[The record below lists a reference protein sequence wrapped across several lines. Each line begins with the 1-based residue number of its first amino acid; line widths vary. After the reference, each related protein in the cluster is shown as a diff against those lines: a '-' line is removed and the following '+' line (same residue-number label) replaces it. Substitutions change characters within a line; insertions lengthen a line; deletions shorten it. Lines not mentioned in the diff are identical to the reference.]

1 MTKNK
6 FMSSRL
12 LSHAAE
18 DYLKQLYL
26 LSELEPG
33 NKIST
38 QAVAD
43 ALDVTPA
50 SVTGMLRKLSELGF
64 VEHVAYQGAALTHQG
79 RELALEVL
87 RHHRLLEAFLHQAL
101 GYPLDE
107 VHDEAERLEH
117 VISENFEAR
126 MAEWLGHPTHDPH
139 GDPIPGLDGTLPS
152 RREVALTLLPAATW
166 AVVAQIPGRDPA
178 QLRALVMAGLTPGAE
193 LLLVGLDAS
202 FGTVQ
207 LKFRT
212 GRELTLSL
220 QVAGQVRVTP
230 LAEGWGAAAT
240 VQNEVWA

>member
-1 MTKNK
+1 
-6 FMSSRL
+6 MSTRL

-26 LSELEPG
+26 LSEPEPG
-33 NKIST
+33 SRVST

-64 VEHVAYQGAALTHQG
+64 VTHTAYQGAALTEQG
-79 RELALEVL
+79 RGLALEVL

-126 MAEWLGHPTHDPH
+126 MAAWLGHPTHDPH
-139 GDPIPGLDGTLPS
+139 GDPIPALDGSLPS
-152 RREVALTLLPAATW
+152 RDETALSQLPVHEW
-166 AVVAQIPGRDPA
+166 VVVAQIPARDAA
-178 QLRALVMAGLTPGAE
+178 QLRGLVQAGLTPGAH
-193 LLLVGLDAS
+193 LQVLHLDPA
-202 FGTVQ
+202 FGT
-207 LKFRT
+207 LRL
-212 GRELTLSL
+212 GLRDHSELTLSL
-220 QVAGQVRVTP
+220 HVAEQVRVTALNAAP
-230 LAEGWGAAAT
+230 QRAEVHA
-240 VQNEVWA
+240 